1 MARCRVIQTND
12 EPRSG
17 TRLAAR
23 FSAGRRRVRLG
34 RRASSAF
41 DWVFASTAVSLVG
54 QRQVLQAYAT
64 QPSSN
69 SNNEGSKATASNLTE
84 QFFKAY
90 NANEMRRVR
99 QYVTSD
105 IAYIE
110 MEVKTR
116 FVLLGRLGT
125 TELGDFAF

>member
-17 TRLAAR
+17 TRLAAT
-23 FSAGRRRVRLG
+23 FSPGRRRLRLG
-34 RRASSAF
+34 RRASGAF
-41 DWVFASTAVSLVG
+41 EWVFASMAVSLVG
-54 QRQVLQAYAT
+54 ELQVLQAYAT

-69 SNNEGSKATASNLTE
+69 SNNKGSKATVSNLTVR
-84 QFFKAY
+84 FFKAY
-90 NANEMRRVR
+90 NANDMQRVR

-105 IAYIE
+105 IVYIE

-116 FVLLGRLGT
+116 FVLLSRLGT
-125 TELGDFAF
+125 TEPSDFAF